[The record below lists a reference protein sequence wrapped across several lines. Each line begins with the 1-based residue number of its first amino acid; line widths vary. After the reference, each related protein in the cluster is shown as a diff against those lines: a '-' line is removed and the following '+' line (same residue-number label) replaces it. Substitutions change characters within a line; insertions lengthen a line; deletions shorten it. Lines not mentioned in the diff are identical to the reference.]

1 MREIRTEEIARA
13 VKEALLRVNYQMGA
27 DVMGA
32 LRECREKD
40 RSPLSREVLGHI
52 IQNNEIAA
60 KEQVA
65 ICQDTGM
72 AIVFAEVG
80 QEVHIVGGGFRDAV
94 DQGVREAY
102 QDGYLRKSIVSDP
115 LYDRINTK
123 DNTPAVL
130 YTDLVDGDGIRLT
143 IAAKGFG
150 SENMSRIK
158 MMVPADGEQGVLNF
172 IEETVRLAGPNP
184 CPPVVVGVCVGGP
197 MDKAAQLAKRATLR
211 PIGSQNADKRYQRL
225 ERMALDRLNGLGI
238 GAGGLGGDTTALA
251 VNIEWYPT
259 HIAGMPVAVNV
270 CCHVARHCIVEL

>member
-1 MREIRTEEIARA
+1 MREIRTEEITRA

-80 QEVHIVGGGFRDAV
+80 QEVHIVGGGFRDA
-94 DQGVREAY
+94 GRSWWRYASEARWTRRRSW
-102 QDGYLRKSIVSDP
+102 QSWRP
-115 LYDRINTK
+115 
-123 DNTPAVL
+123 
-130 YTDLVDGDGIRLT
+130 
-143 IAAKGFG
+143 
-150 SENMSRIK
+150 
-158 MMVPADGEQGVLNF
+158 
-172 IEETVRLAGPNP
+172 
-184 CPPVVVGVCVGGP
+184 
-197 MDKAAQLAKRATLR
+197 TLR
-211 PIGSQNADKRYQRL
+211 PIGSQNADKQYQRL
-225 ERMALDRLNGLGI
+225 ERMALERLNGLGI
-238 GAGGLGGDTTALA
+238 GAGELGGNTTALA
-251 VNIEWYPT
+251 MNIKWYPT

-270 CCHVARHCIVEL
+270 CCHVAHHCIAPLQDQVSGSACVFCVP

>member
-1 MREIRTEEIARA
+1 MREIRTEEITRA

-80 QEVHIVGGGFRDAV
+80 QEVHIVGGGFRDA
-94 DQGVREAY
+94 GRSWWRYASEARWTRRRSW
-102 QDGYLRKSIVSDP
+102 QSWRP
-115 LYDRINTK
+115 
-123 DNTPAVL
+123 
-130 YTDLVDGDGIRLT
+130 
-143 IAAKGFG
+143 
-150 SENMSRIK
+150 
-158 MMVPADGEQGVLNF
+158 
-172 IEETVRLAGPNP
+172 
-184 CPPVVVGVCVGGP
+184 
-197 MDKAAQLAKRATLR
+197 TLR
-211 PIGSQNADKRYQRL
+211 PIGSQNADKQYQRL
-225 ERMALDRLNGLGI
+225 ERMALERLNGLGI
-238 GAGGLGGDTTALA
+238 GAGELGGNTTALA
-251 VNIEWYPT
+251 MNIKWYPT

-270 CCHVARHCIVEL
+270 CCHVAHHCIAPLRDQVSGSACVFCVP